1 MPNKMKVST
10 KHHYIPACYLKGFT
24 NGGNRKSLFWAFP
37 ADIVGSKHGT
47 NPNDACVSNNYYKL
61 EDSTDPLQIENWYGR
76 NVEPLIGQFLASLET
91 LKEID
96 SNNEGFIW
104 LLISLFL
111 RHPRHRASIES
122 PLLRA
127 QIIAESMQKDYIS
140 KGISLDISD
149 TKFVKD
155 DIINLEL
162 NQIKTASYYFP
173 LFQYT
178 IIKAPK
184 NVNVITSDSP
194 LILAHQTKKVFG
206 LATKGTMIIAPLNKD
221 TLVAGSNDIKLPKLH
236 YATLNEIASYNAM
249 IMNAATEKCFSNND
263 YFYFLNDQDEV
274 TKYPI

>member
-1 MPNKMKVST
+1 MKVST

-37 ADIVGSKHGT
+37 ADKVGSKHGT

-61 EDSTDPLQIENWYGR
+61 EDNIDPLQIENWYGH
-76 NVEPLIGQFLASLET
+76 NVEPLIGQFLAKLDT
-91 LKEID
+91 LNEID

-127 QIIAESMQKDYIS
+127 QIIAKSMQEDYRS
-140 KGISLDISD
+140 KGISLDISE
-149 TKFVKD
+149 TNFVKD
-155 DIINLEL
+155 DIIDLEL
-162 NQIKTASYYFP
+162 NQIKTASYYLP

-184 NVNVITSDSP
+184 NINVITSDSP
-194 LILAHQTKKVFG
+194 LILAHPTKKIFG
-206 LATKGTMIIAPLNKD
+206 LATKGTMLIAPLNKE
-221 TLVAGSNDIKLPKLH
+221 TLVMGSNNVNLTKLH
-236 YATLNEIASYNAM
+236 YASINEIASFNAM
-249 IMNAATEKCFSNND
+249 IMNTVTEKCFSNND
-263 YFYFLNDQDEV
+263 HFYFLDDQDEV